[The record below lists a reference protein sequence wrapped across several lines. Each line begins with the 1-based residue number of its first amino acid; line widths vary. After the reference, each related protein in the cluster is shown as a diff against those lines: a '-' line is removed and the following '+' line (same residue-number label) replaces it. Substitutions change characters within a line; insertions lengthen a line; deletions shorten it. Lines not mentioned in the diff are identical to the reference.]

1 MKKLTV
7 VLLALIGVFA
17 FALCGCSNGDAFT
30 EKSYSSGENGIEK
43 IVVQVEDRE
52 LEISASEDNRVY
64 IGYFDGEKE
73 YLDISVSE
81 SKELTVK
88 LLYNKN
94 WTDFFGVKPSAE
106 YRKIKI
112 KIPDNLLV
120 SFSASTTNE
129 NIILN
134 PLSFTENLSLDVNG
148 GDIVCEQV
156 NAGKFINLKAKISI
170 EAIDGNVV
178 CEGVSVGKSV
188 SLTAKNGDITGSVLG
203 EWDDFSIFCK
213 IKKGDCNLPLNKE
226 EGDKLFTADCNNG
239 DINIEFVK

>member
-1 MKKLTV
+1 MKKLTAF
-7 VLLALIGVFA
+7 LLALIGVFA
-17 FALCGCSNGDAFT
+17 FALCGCSNGDSFT

-81 SKELTVK
+81 SKELMVK

-120 SFSASTTNE
+120 SFLASTTNE

-148 GDIVCEQV
+148 GDIVCERV
-156 NAGKFINLKAKISI
+156 NADKFIKLKAKSGNVTVKPLTFAEQISI
-170 EAIDGNVV
+170 EEIDGNVV
-178 CEGVSVGKSV
+178 CERVSVGKSV

-203 EWDDFSIFCK
+203 GWDDFSIFCK
-213 IKKGDCNLPLNKE
+213 IKKGD
-226 EGDKLFTADCNNG
+226 
-239 DINIEFVK
+239 